1 VALAILLPLAWAY
14 WNANAAVRH
23 HVEYAGLIPRLEKLA
38 ARFSDEDLVVV
49 ESRNASDAHVLA
61 LPLAYIYARNV
72 LVLNTPR
79 PDKVAFAGFLDW
91 ARGRYR
97 DVFFLGGGGTD
108 LLSRRIGV
116 ETVGGDR
123 FQIPEYDSPL
133 NAYPSGV
140 RQKEFDFSIS
150 RFVPPH
156 AGDGTFALDVG
167 TDDDLLVVRFHA
179 KERQPD
185 SGMTYRWTRDASY
198 VTILGMQADTQVLT
212 VWMGDGGRP
221 PTLGQVTVTLEL
233 DDQPLGSV
241 TVTGG
246 VRPYSFSIPAAV
258 AAAAATREEPARLRL
273 TTTTWQPRALLG
285 VADDRQLGVLVDRVE
300 AR

>member
-1 VALAILLPLAWAY
+1 
-14 WNANAAVRH
+14 VRH
-23 HVEYAGLIPRLEKLA
+23 HVEYAGLIPRLEQLA
-38 ARFSDEDLVVV
+38 ARFADDDLVVV

-91 ARGRYR
+91 ARGHYG
-97 DVFFLGGGGTD
+97 DVYFLGGGGTD

-116 ETVGGDR
+116 ETVAGDR

-140 RQKEFDFSIS
+140 RQKEFDYSLS
-150 RFVPPH
+150 RFVPAL
-156 AGDGTFALDVG
+156 AGDGTFGLDVG
-167 TDDDLLVVRFHA
+167 TNDDLLVVRFHA
-179 KERQPD
+179 KEHQPD
-185 SGMTYRWTRDASY
+185 GGMSYRWTRDASY
-198 VTILGMQADTQVLT
+198 VTILGMEASTQRLT

-221 PTLGQVTVTLEL
+221 PQLGQATVTLTL
-233 DDQPLGSV
+233 DDRPLG
-241 TVTGG
+241 TVTIARD
-246 VRPYSFSIPAAV
+246 VRPYTFPIPVAI
-258 AAAAATREEPARLRL
+258 AAAAAAREEPARLQL

-285 VADDRQLGVLVDRVE
+285 VPDDRQLGVVVDRVE